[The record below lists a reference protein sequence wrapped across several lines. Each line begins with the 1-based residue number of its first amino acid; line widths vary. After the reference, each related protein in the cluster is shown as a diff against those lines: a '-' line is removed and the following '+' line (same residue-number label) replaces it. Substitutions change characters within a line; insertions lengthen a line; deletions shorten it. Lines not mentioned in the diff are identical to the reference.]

1 MRRACCRL
9 GIALVIAGLL
19 SGCDGSGQKG
29 SATPEAAGQ
38 FMELRVELEALAAA
52 DWMVDYA
59 PEELLEVV
67 QNFIQT
73 ADPTYHSNTNKYSIL
88 HIACMLKKAELARCL
103 LLDGADPNAPTMM
116 EGSPA
121 ETPLLYALTTDYA
134 PDATAQEINSLVDVL
149 VAAGASLAT
158 PGSAETGL
166 AYNACLTCAHEEVYA
181 HLLDIGVPRS
191 GNELQECAYRG
202 WLSTLTQ
209 LLNEKGG
216 IAPADYALLPTVAR
230 MSDGYYTGEH
240 LACARYLIESGA
252 PADAPDEV
260 GRTALFCLV
269 TGYSTLK
276 ENGMGDAALELA
288 EYLLNKGANPYLRID
303 KEPDYPGFSAYD
315 LIKRNSDLLQ
325 ALQQR
330 GFSFTPPAM
339 EIRCGEYLPAD
350 VCRAALTRPDA
361 EDIAPYFDTIAT
373 LLNPTDEH
381 REQEIYTDALRNA
394 VILMAQTDAE
404 KTSAIIANM
413 PLWKD
418 PQAMKP
424 HNHITS
430 ALLYALQ
437 DTRSIVLPKEL
448 LLKAAEECQK
458 NGAYEQAAILTELLG
473 RAADSDVLIEQLCRD
488 DRPAIKA
495 GALSARL
502 YKEGLP
508 AACDGGVAAWLA
520 EYKRTAD
527 TPVLQKA
534 LLLTSIERLW
544 YGDMSTEEMDAF
556 VAAIQELGLPHVA
569 EIYQQ
574 IITHLSHPEQ
584 LDEIMATQ
592 HLWAYELEIATA
604 QFLLQHKDEIL
615 AAPAENAAN

>member
-1 MRRACCRL
+1 M

-19 SGCDGSGQKG
+19 LGCDGSGQKG

-38 FMELRVELEALAAA
+38 FLELRVELEELAAA
-52 DWMVDYA
+52 DWMVDYG
-59 PEELLEVV
+59 PEELREVV

-73 ADPTYHSNTNKYSIL
+73 ADPTYTSATNKYSIL

-103 LLDGADPNAPTMM
+103 IQDGADPNAATMM

-134 PDATAQEINSLVDVL
+134 PEATAQEINTLIDVL

-181 HLLDIGVPRS
+181 HLLDIGAPRS

-202 WLSTLTQ
+202 WLSTLTR

-216 IAPADYALLPTVAR
+216 ITPADYALLPTVAR

-240 LACARYLIESGA
+240 LACARYLIENGA
-252 PADAPDEV
+252 SADSPDEV
-260 GRTALFCLV
+260 GRTALFCLAS
-269 TGYSTLK
+269 GYSTLK
-276 ENGMGDAALELA
+276 ENGMGDTALELA
-288 EYLLNKGANPYLRID
+288 EYLLKNGANPYLRID

-315 LIKRNSDLLQ
+315 LIKGNSDLLQ
-325 ALQQR
+325 ALQQK
-330 GFSFTPPAM
+330 GFTFTPPAM
-339 EIRCGEYLPAD
+339 EIRSGEYLAAD
-350 VCRAALTRPDA
+350 VCRAALTHPDT
-361 EDIAPYFDTIAT
+361 EDITPHFDTIAT
-373 LLNPTDEH
+373 LLNPTEEL

-394 VILMAQTDAE
+394 VILMAKVDADR
-404 KTSAIIANM
+404 TSQIIANM
-413 PLWKD
+413 PLWND
-418 PQAMKP
+418 PQAMKSQD
-424 HNHITS
+424 HITTE
-430 ALLYALQ
+430 LLYALQ

-458 NGAYEQAAILTELLG
+458 NAAYELAAILTELLG
-473 RAADSDVLIEQLCRD
+473 RADDSDALIEQLSND
-488 DRPAIKA
+488 ARPAIKA

-508 AACDGGVAAWLA
+508 AASDGGVEAWLA
-520 EYKRTAD
+520 EHKRTAD

-544 YGDMSTEEMDAF
+544 YGDMSTEEMNSF
-556 VAAIQELGLPHVA
+556 VTAVRELGLSRVA

-615 AAPAENAAN
+615 ATPAEDAAQ

>member
-1 MRRACCRL
+1 M

-19 SGCDGSGQKG
+19 LGCDGSGQKG

-38 FMELRVELEALAAA
+38 FMELRVEIEELAAA
-52 DWMVDYA
+52 DWMVDYG
-59 PEELLEVV
+59 PEELREVV

-73 ADPTYHSNTNKYSIL
+73 ADPTYTSATNKYSIL

-103 LLDGADPNAPTMM
+103 IQDGADPNAATMM

-134 PDATAQEINSLVDVL
+134 PEATAQEINTLIDVL

-181 HLLDIGVPRS
+181 HLLDIGAPRS

-202 WLSTLTQ
+202 WLNTLTR

-216 IAPADYALLPTVAR
+216 ITPADYALLPTVAR

-240 LACARYLIESGA
+240 LACARYLIENGA
-252 PADAPDEV
+252 SADSPDEV
-260 GRTALFCLV
+260 GRTALFCLAS
-269 TGYSTLK
+269 GYSTLK
-276 ENGMGDAALELA
+276 ENGMGDTALELA
-288 EYLLNKGANPYLRID
+288 EYLLKNGANPYLRID

-315 LIKRNSDLLQ
+315 LIKGNSDLLQ
-325 ALQQR
+325 ALQQK
-330 GFSFTPPAM
+330 GFTFTPPAM
-339 EIRCGEYLPAD
+339 EIRSGEYLAAD
-350 VCRAALTRPDA
+350 VCRAALTHPDTEA
-361 EDIAPYFDTIAT
+361 ITPHFNTIAT
-373 LLNPTDEH
+373 LLNPTEEL

-394 VILMAQTDAE
+394 VILMAKVDAD
-404 KTSAIIANM
+404 KTSKIIANM
-413 PLWKD
+413 PLWND
-418 PQAMKP
+418 PQAMKSQD
-424 HNHITS
+424 HITTE
-430 ALLYALQ
+430 LLYALQ
-437 DTRSIVLPKEL
+437 DTLSIVLPKEL

-458 NGAYEQAAILTELLG
+458 NAAYERAAILTELLG
-473 RAADSDVLIEQLCRD
+473 RADDSDALIEQLSND
-488 DRPAIKA
+488 ARPAIKA

-508 AACDGGVAAWLA
+508 AASDGGVEAWLA
-520 EYKRTAD
+520 EHKRTAD

-544 YGDMSTEEMDAF
+544 YGDMSTEEMDSF
-556 VAAIQELGLPHVA
+556 VVAVQELGLSRVA

-615 AAPAENAAN
+615 AAPAVDAAQ

>member
-1 MRRACCRL
+1 MGVAL
-9 GIALVIAGLL
+9 AIATLL
-19 SGCDGSGQKG
+19 LGCDGGGQKG

-38 FMELRVELEALAAA
+38 FMELRVELEALVAA

-59 PEELLEVV
+59 PEELQEVV

-73 ADPTYHSNTNKYSIL
+73 ADPTYTTATNKYSIL

-103 LLDGADPNAPTMM
+103 LQDGADPNATTML

-134 PDATAQEINSLVDVL
+134 PDATPQEINTLIDVL

-202 WLSTLTQ
+202 WLGTLTR
-209 LLNEKGG
+209 LLDEKGG
-216 IAPADYALLPTVAR
+216 ITPEDYALLPTVAR

-240 LACARYLIESGA
+240 LACARYLMENGA

-260 GRTALFCLV
+260 GRTALFSLAS
-269 TGYSTLK
+269 GYSTLK
-276 ENGMGDAALELA
+276 ENGMEDAALELA
-288 EYLLNKGANPYLRID
+288 EYLLKNGADPYLRID

-315 LIKRNSDLLQ
+315 LIKGNADLLQ
-325 ALQQR
+325 ALQQK
-330 GFSFTPPAM
+330 GFSFTAPAM
-339 EIRCGEYLPAD
+339 EIRSGEYLAAD
-350 VCRAALTRPDA
+350 VCRAALTHPA
-361 EDIAPYFDTIAT
+361 TESIAPYFDTIAT
-373 LLNPTDEH
+373 LLNPTEEI

-394 VILMAQTDAE
+394 IILMARVNAD
-404 KTSAIIANM
+404 KTSKIIANM
-413 PLWKD
+413 PLWND
-418 PQAMKP
+418 PQAMKSSS
-424 HNHITS
+424 HITTE
-430 ALLYALQ
+430 LLYALQ
-437 DTRSIVLPKEL
+437 DTRSLVLPKEL
-448 LLKAAEECQK
+448 LLKAAEESQK

-473 RAADSDVLIEQLCRD
+473 RATDSDELIDQLSND
-488 DRPAIKA
+488 ARPAIKA

-508 AACDGGVAAWLA
+508 AASDGGVAAWLS
-520 EYKRTAD
+520 EHKRTAD
-527 TPVLQKA
+527 TPILQKA
-534 LLLTSIERLW
+534 LLLTSIERIW
-544 YGDMSTEEMDAF
+544 YGDLSTEEMNAF
-556 VAAIQELGLPHVA
+556 VAAVQELGLTRVA

-604 QFLLQHKDEIL
+604 RFLLQHKDEIL
-615 AAPAENAAN
+615 AEPAMNATK

>member
-1 MRRACCRL
+1 M

-19 SGCDGSGQKG
+19 LGCDGSGQKG

-38 FMELRVELEALAAA
+38 FLELRVELEELAAA
-52 DWMVDYA
+52 DWMVDYG
-59 PEELLEVV
+59 PEELREVV

-73 ADPTYHSNTNKYSIL
+73 ADPTYTSATNKYSIL

-103 LLDGADPNAPTMM
+103 IQDGADPNAATMM

-134 PDATAQEINSLVDVL
+134 PEATAQEINTLIDVL

-181 HLLDIGVPRS
+181 HLLDIGAPRS

-202 WLSTLTQ
+202 WLSTLTR

-216 IAPADYALLPTVAR
+216 ITPADYALLPTVAR

-240 LACARYLIESGA
+240 LACARYLIENGA
-252 PADAPDEV
+252 SADAADEV
-260 GRTALFCLV
+260 GRTALFCLAS
-269 TGYSTLK
+269 GYSTLK
-276 ENGMGDAALELA
+276 ENGMGDTALELA
-288 EYLLNKGANPYLRID
+288 EYLLKNGANPYLRID

-315 LIKRNSDLLQ
+315 LIKGNSDLLQ
-325 ALQQR
+325 ALQQK
-330 GFSFTPPAM
+330 GFTFTPPAM
-339 EIRCGEYLPAD
+339 EIRSGEYLAAD
-350 VCRAALTRPDA
+350 VCRAALTHPDTEA
-361 EDIAPYFDTIAT
+361 ITPHFDTIAT
-373 LLNPTDEH
+373 LLNPTEEL

-394 VILMAQTDAE
+394 VILMAKVDAG
-404 KTSAIIANM
+404 KTSKIIANM
-413 PLWKD
+413 PLWND
-418 PQAMKP
+418 PQAMKSQD
-424 HNHITS
+424 HITTE
-430 ALLYALQ
+430 LLYALQ

-448 LLKAAEECQK
+448 LHKSAEECQK
-458 NGAYEQAAILTELLG
+458 NAAYEQAAILTELLG
-473 RAADSDVLIEQLCRD
+473 RAEDSDALIEQLSND
-488 DRPAIKA
+488 ARPAIKA

-508 AACDGGVAAWLA
+508 AASDGGVEAWLA
-520 EYKRTAD
+520 EHKRTAD

-544 YGDMSTEEMDAF
+544 YGDMSTEEMNSF
-556 VAAIQELGLPHVA
+556 VTAVQELGLSRVA

-615 AAPAENAAN
+615 AAPAEDAAQ

>member
-1 MRRACCRL
+1 MRRAYCRL

-19 SGCDGSGQKG
+19 SGCDGGGQKG

-38 FMELRVELEALAAA
+38 FMELRVELEALAAT

-166 AYNACLTCAHEEVYA
+166 AYNACLACAHEEVYA

-202 WLSTLTQ
+202 WLSTLTR

-216 IAPADYALLPTVAR
+216 ITPADYALLPTVAR

-260 GRTALFCLV
+260 GRTALFCLA

-315 LIKRNSDLLQ
+315 LIKGNSDLLQ
-325 ALQQR
+325 ALQQK

-339 EIRCGEYLPAD
+339 EIRSGEYLAAD
-350 VCRAALTRPDA
+350 VCRAALTHPDA
-361 EDIAPYFDTIAT
+361 EAIAPYFDTIAT
-373 LLNPTDEH
+373 LLNPTDEL

-394 VILMAQTDAE
+394 VILMAQTDAD

-437 DTRSIVLPKEL
+437 DTRSIILPKEL
-448 LLKAAEECQK
+448 LLTVAEECQK

-473 RAADSDVLIEQLCRD
+473 RAADSDALIEQLSQD

-508 AACDGGVAAWLA
+508 AASDGGVADWLA
-520 EYKRTAD
+520 EHRRSAD
-527 TPVLQKA
+527 TPLLQKA

-569 EIYQQ
+569 EIYRQ

-615 AAPAENAAN
+615 AAPAEDAAQ

>member
-19 SGCDGSGQKG
+19 SGCDGGGQKG

-38 FMELRVELEALAAA
+38 FMELRVELEALAAT

-73 ADPTYHSNTNKYSIL
+73 ANPTYTSATNKYSIL

-134 PDATAQEINSLVDVL
+134 PDATAQEINTLIDVL

-181 HLLDIGVPRS
+181 HLLDIGAPRS

-202 WLSTLTQ
+202 WLGTLKR

-216 IAPADYALLPTVAR
+216 ITPADYALLPTVAR

-240 LACARYLIESGA
+240 LACARYLIENGA

-260 GRTALFCLV
+260 GRTALFCLA

-276 ENGMGDAALELA
+276 ENGMGDAALALA

-315 LIKRNSDLLQ
+315 LIKGNSDLLQ

-330 GFSFTPPAM
+330 GVCFTPPAM
-339 EIRCGEYLPAD
+339 EIRSGEYLPAD
-350 VCRAALTRPDA
+350 VCRAALTHPDTA
-361 EDIAPYFDTIAT
+361 TIAPHFDTIAT
-373 LLNPTDEH
+373 LLNPTDEL

-394 VILMAQTDAE
+394 VILMAQADAG

-413 PLWKD
+413 PLWND
-418 PQAMKP
+418 PQVMKS
-424 HNHITS
+424 HNHITTE
-430 ALLYALQ
+430 LLYALQ

-458 NGAYEQAAILTELLG
+458 NGAYEPAAILTELLG
-473 RAADSDVLIEQLCRD
+473 RAADSDALIEQLSQD

-508 AACDGGVAAWLA
+508 AASDGGVAAWLA
-520 EYKRTAD
+520 EHKRTAD
-527 TPVLQKA
+527 TPILQKA

-556 VAAIQELGLPHVA
+556 VAAIQELGLSRVA

-615 AAPAENAAN
+615 TVPAEDAAK